1 MMERV
6 TSYWQERS
14 PRERWLLGIMIVL
27 MVLVLLWLGVVRPVT
42 SAQRSSREAML
53 EAIDRNAAIR
63 ARVKLL
69 RQLPASASGGLASG
83 VPVDQLLGQS
93 AGEAGLTLSRAQ
105 AQGEGRA
112 DIAIADIRPVALM
125 SWLSALEAQGVR
137 VETLSA
143 RPSATA
149 GSIMVEAVLVREG
162 GR

>member
-1 MMERV
+1 MMERLA
-6 TSYWQERS
+6 TYWNERS
-14 PRERWLLGIMIVL
+14 ARERWLLGIMFGL
-27 MVLVLLWLGVVRPVT
+27 LALVVLWLGVVRPIGV
-42 SAQRSSREAML
+42 AQRTSRDAML

-69 RQLPASASGGLASG
+69 KQLPPATAAAGQG

-93 AGEAGLTLSRAQ
+93 AGEAGLTLTRAQ
-105 AQGEGRA
+105 AQGVSRA

-125 SWLSALEAQGVR
+125 SWLATLEAQGVR

-149 GSIMVEAVLVREG
+149 GSIMIEAVLVREA